1 MGKLLHSTFVRIG
14 LGVFILM
21 LLAGAVFFIRE
32 TDKKVSSF
40 SPTASSTLPV
50 ITLVELAR
58 HDGTDPSLPIYIGL
72 DGSVYDVTLGKTF
85 YATGGSYHDLAGKDS
100 SAQLRFFGA
109 DIIKQKYPIIGV
121 IGQ

>member
-21 LLAGAVFFIRE
+21 LLAGAAFFIRE

-40 SPTASSTLPV
+40 SSTASSTLPV
-50 ITLVELAR
+50 ITLGELAR

-72 DGSVYDVTLGKTF
+72 DGSVYDVTLGKSF